1 MNYEYGPSGCFF
13 LWAGGGG
20 GGGGR
25 GDRGGL
31 LVEYM
36 TQEREVLGSIPTSVL
51 KCLYTRHFKLPRA
64 YVTPFIQIQQ
74 TRNGLPNADS
84 RQW

>member
-1 MNYEYGPSGCFF
+1 MNMAHLGAFF
-13 LWAGGGG
+13 LGGGG
-20 GGGGR
+20 GEVGGGR

-36 TQEREVLGSIPTSVL
+36 TQEREVLGSIPTSAL

-64 YVTPFIQIQQ
+64 YVS
-74 TRNGLPNADS
+74 NGSVPA
-84 RQW
+84 